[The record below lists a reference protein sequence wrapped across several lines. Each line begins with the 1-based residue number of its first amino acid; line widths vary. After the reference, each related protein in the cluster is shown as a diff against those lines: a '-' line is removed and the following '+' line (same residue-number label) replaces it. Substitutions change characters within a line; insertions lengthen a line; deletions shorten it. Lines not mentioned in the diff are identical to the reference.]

1 MNQLSLSIGAA
12 IVRLRSGRGLSQERL
27 AIEAAVD
34 RRYLSDLE
42 NGKRNPS
49 VEVVARLAGY
59 FGLSP
64 AQFFELTAPLS
75 LSDVKDRLC
84 EAGAD
89 DAVVFE
95 SPDYATAFIGVS
107 HDGRA
112 VYAFDAM
119 VASLIAEGM
128 QPDEAIEFIDYNT
141 LRALPYMDD
150 KAPVIVYR

>member
-1 MNQLSLSIGAA
+1 MSQIWPQSYEKSRNYQNATSNIKLPAA
-12 IVRLRSGRGLSQERL
+12 
-27 AIEAAVD
+27 AF
-34 RRYLSDLE
+34 E

-84 EAGAD
+84 EAAAD

-95 SPDYATAFIGVS
+95 SPDYAAAFIDVS
-107 HDGRA
+107 HDVRA

-141 LRALPYMDD
+141 LRALHYMGD